1 MNQLKEKFYRFMYGK
16 YGMDNLGRFLM
27 FCSITILLVSSIFNI
42 TNLVYFAIPIL
53 GIVYFRLLSKNHQK
67 RFQENQIYLKISN
80 RILHFLRIGA
90 VQRSIT
96 QFFKY
101 HIFKCPKCNQ
111 KIRVPRGKGKI
122 AIRCPKCG
130 QEFIKKS

>member
-1 MNQLKEKFYRFMYGK
+1 MNHLKDKFYRFMFGR

-27 FCSITILLVSSIFNI
+27 FCSITILLISSLFNI
-42 TNLVYFAIPIL
+42 TALVYFAIPIL

-67 RFQENQIYLKISN
+67 RYHENQIYLKVST
-80 RILHFLRIGA
+80 RIRHFLKISA
-90 VQRSIT
+90 IQRSIT

-101 HIFKCPKCNQ
+101 HIYKCPTCKQ

-130 QEFIKKS
+130 QEFVKKS